1 MPAQRESV
9 AVEVGDPRLG
19 LDGPIGH
26 LSHDRR
32 RPPGTFSFEYTRQWL
47 DHPTTVAIDP
57 ALPLAPG
64 ETHRRS
70 LPGVFADASP
80 DRWGRLLLDRREQL
94 LARRGGRPP
103 RTLGDW
109 DYLLG
114 VQDETRMGALRLR
127 DDAGRFL
134 AQQQLAVPPLAELR
148 EVEHLAQAFEQGRPM
163 PPGDDERWLATLIAP
178 GSSLGGA
185 RPKATFRDPDGSLW
199 LAKFP
204 SLNDRRDM
212 GAWEYVLHRL
222 AGRAGVTVPQAR
234 LLNLGSAHHTFCTRR
249 FDRSDG
255 GRRLYASAMTLTGR
269 SDREPASYLDIAV
282 AQEQYGDA
290 DTLDEDLHQLYRR
303 AVFNVRAAHRDD
315 HLRNHGFL
323 HDGRGWRPSP
333 AFDLNPLPELA
344 FHALAL
350 DDTSTVP
357 SLETVRAGAPLYRLS
372 PAEADQIIEEVADA
386 LLLWRQVAREAGLP
400 RQEID
405 DMAPVMDR

>member
-1 MPAQRESV
+1 MASQRETVSV
-9 AVEVGDPRLG
+9 HLADPRLAM
-19 LDGPIGH
+19 DGPIGH

-32 RPPGTFSFEYTRQWL
+32 RLPGTFSFQYTTEWL
-47 DHPTTVAIDP
+47 AHPTAVAIDP

-64 ETHRRS
+64 ETHGRT

-80 DRWGRLLLDRREQL
+80 DRWGRLLLDRREQI
-94 LARRGGRPP
+94 LARREGRAP
-103 RTLGDW
+103 RMLGDW
-109 DYLLG
+109 DHLLG
-114 VQDETRMGALRLR
+114 VQDETRMGALRLV
-127 DDAGRFL
+127 DEAGRFL
-134 AQQQLAVPPLAELR
+134 AERRLAVPPLADLR
-148 EVEHLAQAFEQGRPM
+148 EIEHLAQAFEQGQRV
-163 PPGDDERWLATLIAP
+163 PPGDEDRWLTTLIAP

-204 SLNDRRDM
+204 ARNDRRDM

-222 AGRAGVTVPQAR
+222 AGMAGVTVPEAR
-234 LLNLGSAHHTFCTRR
+234 LLSLGSAHHTFCTRR

-269 SDREPASYLDIAV
+269 SDREPASYLDIAA
-282 AQEQYGDA
+282 AQEQYGNP
-290 DTLDEDLHQLYRR
+290 DTLGEDLHQLYRR
-303 AVFNVRAAHRDD
+303 AVFDVLAAHRDD

-333 AFDLNPLPELA
+333 AFDLNPMPELG

-350 DDTSTVP
+350 DDASTVP
-357 SLETVRAGAPLYRLS
+357 SLDTVRAGAPLYRLS
-372 PAEADQIIEEVADA
+372 AAEADRINEEVADA
-386 LLLWRQVAREAGLP
+386 LRSWRRVAREVDLP